1 VAIYHLS
8 VKTISRSSG
17 RSATAAIAYRAGER
31 VVDVRSGLIHDYTR
45 RRGIESTEILLPDR
59 APDWARDRSQLWN
72 AAEQAEL
79 RKNSTVAREFEVA
92 IPVELDRDQRSSL
105 VRDFARELV
114 VRHGMAVDVAI
125 HEPGRDGDNR
135 NFHAHILCST
145 RRLTSEGFTEK
156 TRELDDQRSGEVLH
170 WRSRWA
176 ELSNAHLERSGSV
189 ERIDHRSLEA
199 QRKGALERGDT
210 SSALELDRRPTIHL
224 GPNVVQMEKRGVA
237 TERGDESRSV
247 LKTNA
252 LIINLAEARKRLEAL
267 RAEHDRSNRSRHDRS
282 PDFIIGQPTSR
293 SGAERAGAAVSG
305 ANLEQSGRVP
315 PPFARGRLRNLSQLS
330 VVRFSERG
338 EVLLPRDVPGHMV
351 NQGAQS
357 DNALRRGSDELKLPG
372 GIGLV
377 DSAKVRDLVKARE
390 GERLPQVAANDA
402 SPELIKNQWAAERSQ
417 HLGKVLARAEKAQVR
432 ATDQMK
438 RQEVK
443 LKSHDQAMPQAPG
456 GAFAGFK
463 QATYEQAVT
472 KWRGIR
478 VGLEK
483 RFQQIKNRLGLIG
496 DYMRQSGSH
505 GVVSKAER
513 LAEQKAARAKPEL
526 AKTFA
531 QIVEQEK
538 AVAIAQRREQIQQ
551 RLTGKPQEKA
561 MDQQTIDHLKSVS
574 DANREKAER
583 AELKELEKAGRLA
596 AIQSD
601 FNAEQKVDLNQIT
614 KQQGDAIAKELNA
627 DNDKGDQTKAARKIE
642 LLDRFKEKASRD
654 RDDNSRGR

>member
-1 VAIYHLS
+1 
-8 VKTISRSSG
+8 
-17 RSATAAIAYRAGER
+17 
-31 VVDVRSGLIHDYTR
+31 
-45 RRGIESTEILLPDR
+45 
-59 APDWARDRSQLWN
+59 
-72 AAEQAEL
+72 
-79 RKNSTVAREFEVA
+79 
-92 IPVELDRDQRSSL
+92 
-105 VRDFARELV
+105 
-114 VRHGMAVDVAI
+114 
-125 HEPGRDGDNR
+125 
-135 NFHAHILCST
+135 
-145 RRLTSEGFTEK
+145 
-156 TRELDDQRSGEVLH
+156 
-170 WRSRWA
+170 
-176 ELSNAHLERSGSV
+176 
-189 ERIDHRSLEA
+189 
-199 QRKGALERGDT
+199 
-210 SSALELDRRPTIHL
+210 
-224 GPNVVQMEKRGVA
+224 
-237 TERGDESRSV
+237 
-247 LKTNA
+247 
-252 LIINLAEARKRLEAL
+252 
-267 RAEHDRSNRSRHDRS
+267 
-282 PDFIIGQPTSR
+282 
-293 SGAERAGAAVSG
+293 
-305 ANLEQSGRVP
+305 
-315 PPFARGRLRNLSQLS
+315 
-330 VVRFSERG
+330 
-338 EVLLPRDVPGHMV
+338 
-351 NQGAQS
+351 
-357 DNALRRGSDELKLPG
+357 
-372 GIGLV
+372 
-377 DSAKVRDLVKARE
+377 
-390 GERLPQVAANDA
+390 
-402 SPELIKNQWAAERSQ
+402 
-417 HLGKVLARAEKAQVR
+417 
-432 ATDQMK
+432 MK